1 MNTQSGQSGRG
12 GLLNNLWLQL
22 ALLVIG
28 TVVLL
33 VVAAK
38 YLW

>member
-1 MNTQSGQSGRG
+1 MNTQSGQTGHD

-22 ALLVIG
+22 ALIAIG
-28 TVVLL
+28 TIVLIA
-33 VVAAK
+33 VAVK